1 MADFTAL
8 TFQYDEG
15 KTCYA
20 RLFRRNSD
28 QVVDFDSV
36 AIHDSPAVFAHT
48 IKACEEAT
56 ADRVYKVILETWIPN
71 GAYDLYV
78 YEQVGE
84 YPVATDPLIFAQTY
98 NRRGKV

>member
-1 MADFTAL
+1 MAQFEAM
-8 TFQYDEG
+8 TFHYDTG

-20 RLFRRNSD
+20 RLFRRNSGTCA
-28 QVVDFDSV
+28 DFTNEV
-36 AIHDSPAVFAHT
+36 FTDSPSSFLDTVY
-48 IKACEEAT
+48 ACGEAA
-56 ADRVYKVILETWIPN
+56 ADRVYKVYLLDWIPN

-84 YPVATDPLIFAQTY
+84 DPANTDPLIFAQTY